1 MTTCTRLQNLCG
13 EKKYSLDYKLKR
25 KEIFVST
32 ANLSGAFNR
41 MLSEPKSK
49 QRKGNE
55 IYEFV
60 VLNNVLSSNIA
71 GIIDDIAANK
81 NVNDQREAQH
91 YIKQS
96 IYNLRNSLLKLDKH
110 DFIGTEEI
118 NIPESYKLKRKNE
131 SELLK
136 QFDFIFRITNKINK
150 TTTAIAYNP

>member
-1 MTTCTRLQNLCG
+1 MSSVLKANIEYMHTLADFVRG

-25 KEIFVST
+25 KEIFVSQ

-60 VLNNVLSSNIA
+60 VLNNVLSSNMA
-71 GIIDDIAANK
+71 GLIDDMAANK
-81 NVNDQREAQH
+81 DVTNQKEAQQ

-96 IYNLRNSLLKLDKH
+96 IYNLQKKP
-110 DFIGTEEI
+110 F
-118 NIPESYKLKRKNE
+118 
-131 SELLK
+131 
-136 QFDFIFRITNKINK
+136 K
-150 TTTAIAYNP
+150 TG